1 MLLLPWPKH
10 GRVYFGFQTRCLS
23 HPHHDFIDR
32 YFGTTYYFDADA
44 GVYAVGGEN
53 TFYGNPQAGYNL
65 INDNFKVWTQMLM
78 SADSVPGDIG
88 AAGRSGGGGDDSTAS
103 SHASAALVL
112 ATISF
117 LLSLASLGIIVA
129 KLGFP
134 GQRGG
139 SRGGGGSK
147 KQPTFS
153 NPNFPNGKSEDP
165 EGESKI

>member
-1 MLLLPWPKH
+1 
-10 GRVYFGFQTRCLS
+10 
-23 HPHHDFIDR
+23 
-32 YFGTTYYFDADA
+32 
-44 GVYAVGGEN
+44 
-53 TFYGNPQAGYNL
+53 
-65 INDNFKVWTQMLM
+65 M
-78 SADSVPGDIG
+78 SC
-88 AAGRSGGGGDDSTAS
+88 GGGGDSTAS

-129 KLGFP
+129 KLGLP
-134 GQRGG
+134 GR
-139 SRGGGGSK
+139 RGGGSK